1 MIQLRDYQLEGNQAV
16 RSAFSDGLHRVGL
29 SVFTG
34 GGKTLMFCAL
44 VAELLEKDRRSVILV
59 NRDTLVDQT
68 VRQLQKF
75 VPSRAVGVV
84 KAGRNEVNSPIV
96 VASAQTLSNIARLS
110 QIIPPALTIV
120 DEAHGSV
127 ADTYLRYYE
136 HVDAVPGGRGFLIGY
151 SATWV
156 RSDNRGLGDVWEDV
170 VFERDAKWAVRQDPP
185 YLVMPRCIQLGGD
198 LDLSGVVIGASG
210 DYTDRSLAECVMVE
224 DLRDTVV
231 QGWFRFL
238 SHRRSILFAPTQQS
252 ARYFGDALKDSGVKV
267 GEIFDRTSSTERRFT
282 FASFANGA
290 TQVLTT
296 CTALAEGFDMP
307 CCDAVMLLRP
317 TQHTG
322 LFIQQIG
329 RALRLWP
336 GKHDALI
343 TDFVGVTD
351 NKRMRSVVDLSLTP
365 EASDVASEPR
375 EVRDGLAPTSKGV
388 AAKKI
393 NGVTEVDLFAGTDA
407 RWLTTT
413 HGVPFVF
420 THDNLYWVA
429 QDGGAWG
436 VGRCSARTGREGQ
449 WLVQGLSSAEAL
461 EYGSEVALAED
472 ASIAGKYASWRQGN
486 RAPTPAMLDLAS
498 DLGVASEGLSKA
510 RLSDAISVHRASAI
524 LANVSGGSDV

>member
-1 MIQLRDYQLEGNQAV
+1 MIKLRDYQLEGNQSV
-16 RSAFSDGLHRVGL
+16 RGAFGDGLHRVGVSL
-29 SVFTG
+29 FCG
-34 GGKTLMFCAL
+34 AGKTIMFCAL
-44 VAELLEKDRRSVILV
+44 SAELFAKGKRVVILV

-68 VRQLQKF
+68 VRQLHKF
-75 VPSRAVGVV
+75 VPSHAVGVV
-84 KAGRNEVNSPIV
+84 KAGRNEVDLPIV
-96 VASAQTLSNIARLS
+96 VASAQSIARPHRLA
-110 QIIPPALTIV
+110 QMIPPAVTIV
-120 DEAHGSV
+120 DESHGSV

-151 SATWV
+151 SATWA
-156 RSDNRGLGDVWEDV
+156 RSDNRGLGDVWERV
-170 VFERDAKWAVRQDPP
+170 VFERDAKWAVRHDPP
-185 YLVMPRCIQLGGD
+185 YLVTPKCIQLGGD
-198 LDLSGVVIGASG
+198 LDLSGAVIGAGG

-267 GEIFDRTSSTERRFT
+267 GEIFDKTSLTERRFT

-290 TQVLTT
+290 TQVLIT

-307 CCDAVMLLRP
+307 CCDAVMCLRP

-343 TDFVGVTD
+343 ADFVGVTD
-351 NKRMRSVVDLSLTP
+351 NKRMRSIVDLSLTP
-365 EASDVASEPR
+365 EASDVVSEPR
-375 EVRDGLAPTSKGV
+375 EVRDGLTQAAKGV
-388 AAKKI
+388 TAKKI

-407 RWLTTT
+407 RWLTTA

-420 THDNLYWVA
+420 TRDYLYWVA

-436 VGRCSARTGREGQ
+436 VGRCNARSGREGQ

-472 ASIAGKYASWRQGN
+472 ASIAGKHASWRQGN
-486 RAPTPAMLDLAS
+486 RVPTSAMLDLAR

-510 RLSDAISVHRASAI
+510 KLSDAISVHRASAI
-524 LANVSGGSDV
+524 LANVSGG